1 MFVDKDV
8 QPSLHLPG
16 FTEEHK
22 FLEQEDVALT
32 FPPPR
37 PDSELVLSDQLT
49 LLLQVHLEGG
59 RSKSCVKIRLKPNLV
74 LRPHHQDVNASV
86 SSGRENN

>member
-1 MFVDKDV
+1 MCPAGLQWKPNGGQFYLEGVFIDEDV

-22 FLEQEDVALT
+22 LLKQEDVPLT

-37 PDSELVLSDQLT
+37 PDSELVLSEQLT

-59 RSKSCVKIRLKPNLV
+59 RSQSCV
-74 LRPHHQDVNASV
+74 
-86 SSGRENN
+86 